1 MQSRVLK
8 IVNLSLFLLL
18 FPLMLS
24 AQSNNPLLVRAD
36 SLFKQ
41 KRYIQSL
48 ELYQKLF
55 DDHRYTPAML
65 LRMAYVDEGLNNVS
79 RSAYYLN
86 LYYLA
91 TQDEDALVK
100 LEELAIKNRLEGYVT
115 DEIDGL
121 RSFYLTHRDL
131 ITYILLGVAILAMA
145 IALTQR
151 LAMKNKPVGEFVTL
165 CIVTALFMLHTS
177 QQSMWAKAI
186 IAKDNT
192 YVMDGPSAGASVLAI
207 VRDGHRVEVLGK
219 KDVWT
224 KVRLGESEGYVRTS
238 SLLPVKL

>member
-1 MQSRVLK
+1 MQRRVLK
-8 IVNLSLFLLL
+8 IVKLSLFLLL
-18 FPLMLS
+18 FPLALN
-24 AQSNNPLLVRAD
+24 AQSTNPLLVRAD
-36 SLFKQ
+36 SLFQQ

-55 DDHRYTPAML
+55 EGHRYTPAML
-65 LRMAYVDEGLNNVS
+65 LRMAYVEEGLSNVS

-91 TQDEDALVK
+91 TQDEDALTK
-100 LEELAIKNRLEGYVT
+100 LEELATKNQLDGYAT

-131 ITYILLGVAILAMA
+131 ITYVLLGIAFLALA
-145 IALTQR
+145 LALTQR
-151 LAMKNKPVGEFVTL
+151 MKYKKRPLGEFVTL
-165 CIVTALFMLHTS
+165 CLVTALFIAHLS
-177 QQSMWAKAI
+177 QPSFWTKAI

-192 YVMDGPSAGASVLAI
+192 YVMNGPSAGASVLSI
-207 VRDGHRVEVLGK
+207 VRDGHRVDVMGTQ
-219 KDVWT
+219 DVWT
-224 KVRLGESEGYVRTS
+224 KIKIGESEGYVRSS

>member
-8 IVNLSLFLLL
+8 IVKLSLIVLFFPITLL
-18 FPLMLS
+18 
-24 AQSNNPLLVRAD
+24 AQSNNPLLVRGD
-36 SLFKQ
+36 SLFQQ

-65 LRMAYVDEGLNNVS
+65 LRMAYVEEGLNNVS

-91 TQDEDALVK
+91 TQDDDVLFK
-100 LEELAIKNRLEGYVT
+100 LEELAAKNRLEGYAT

-121 RSFYLTHRDL
+121 RTFYLTHRNL
-131 ITYILLGVAILAMA
+131 ITYTLLFIAVLAMA
-145 IALTQR
+145 IAITQR
-151 LAMKNKPVGEFVTL
+151 FVVKNKPVGEFVAL
-165 CIVTALFMLHTS
+165 CIVSILFMLHIS

-186 IAKDNT
+186 IAKNNT
-192 YVMDGPSAGASVLAI
+192 YVMNGPSAGASVLAI
-207 VRDGHRVEVLGK
+207 VRDGHRVEVLGTE
-219 KDVWT
+219 DIWT
-224 KVRLGESEGYVRTS
+224 KVSIAGSQGYVRTS